1 VTDKKSAASKKP
13 AVQKPA
19 WSGRFVDVP
28 SDELIAFGASLP
40 VDKRMWRQDI
50 AGSIA
55 HAKMLA
61 RQDVLTQHE
70 FEAIERGLKE
80 VAADIEAD
88 KFEWCIT
95 DEDVHMA
102 IERALTERIG
112 EDGARLHTGRS
123 RNDQVATDTRL
134 YMKERTLDVARAI
147 NALRR
152 ELIELAEKN
161 SEVIVP
167 GYTHLQKA
175 QPISLAHYYLAYAQM
190 FARDFKRFM
199 TAYEAADSCPLGS
212 AALAGTSYPLDR
224 EFTARELGF
233 KKVTVNAL
241 DSVSDRDFLLD
252 AMYAACTCQIH
263 LSRMAEELILWTTEE
278 FGFLK
283 LPDRYS
289 TGSSIM
295 PQKKNADFAELI
307 RGKTGRVVGDL
318 NSLLITLKGLPLAYN
333 KDMQEDKEPAF
344 DAMDTIEQ
352 CVKVMTGMIAGL
364 VANEERMKAASM
376 GGFMA
381 ATDLADY
388 LVEKA
393 HLPFRQAYE
402 IVGSIVLSC
411 ERQGRTLQD
420 LSIDELQGFFA
431 GFGRDVESALRIDKI
446 VDARST
452 EGGTSTKAIAAQ
464 LEKTKQVYSLDE
476 QHVALL

>member
-1 VTDKKSAASKKP
+1 MNHK
-13 AVQKPA
+13 KPA
-19 WSGRFVDVP
+19 WSGRFSDVP

-61 RQDVLTQHE
+61 RQGVISLHE
-70 FEAIERGLKE
+70 AAAIEEGLNQI
-80 VAADIEAD
+80 AAEIEEGS
-88 KFEWCIT
+88 FEWNIA

-102 IERALTERIG
+102 IEHALTARIG

-134 YMKERTLDVARAI
+134 YMKERTLAISRAI
-147 NALRR
+147 NALRL
-152 ELIELAEKN
+152 ELLELAETHID
-161 SEVIVP
+161 VIVP

-190 FARDFKRFM
+190 FSRDFKRFLA
-199 TAYEAADSCPLGS
+199 AYQAADVCPLGS

-224 EFTARELGF
+224 DFTARELGF
-233 KKVTVNAL
+233 NYVSINAL
-241 DSVSDRDFLLD
+241 DAVSDRDFLLD
-252 AMYAACTCQIH
+252 AVYAASVCQVH
-263 LSRMAEELILWTTEE
+263 LSRLAEELILWTTEE
-278 FGFLK
+278 FDFLQ
-283 LPDRYS
+283 LSDRYS

-318 NSLLITLKGLPLAYN
+318 NSLLVTLKGLPLAYN
-333 KDMQEDKEPAF
+333 KDMQEDKEPTF

-364 VANEERMKAASM
+364 SVNEERMSVAST

-388 LVEKA
+388 LVEKCQ
-393 HLPFRQAYE
+393 LPFRQAHE
-402 IVGSIVLSC
+402 IVGTIVLTC
-411 ERQGRTLQD
+411 ERQGRKLQD
-420 LSIDELQGFFA
+420 LSIGELQGFFA
-431 GFGRDVESALRIDKI
+431 GFGRDVENALRIDKV
-446 VDARST
+446 VDARTT
-452 EGGTSTKAIAAQ
+452 EGGTSHKALIVQ
-464 LEKTKQVYSLDE
+464 LQKTKQIYSLDE
-476 QHVALL
+476 QQVALL

>member
-1 VTDKKSAASKKP
+1 MSHKKP
-13 AVQKPA
+13 A
-19 WSGRFVDVP
+19 WGGRFSDVP
-28 SDELIAFGASLP
+28 SEELLAFGASLP
-40 VDKRMWRQDI
+40 IDKRMWRQDI

-61 RQDVLTQHE
+61 RQGIIAQD
-70 FEAIERGLKE
+70 
-80 VAADIEAD
+80 EAD
-88 KFEWCIT
+88 SIT
-95 DEDVHMA
+95 AGLQQIAGQIAAGNFKWSLADEDVHMA
-102 IERALTERIG
+102 IERALTELIG
-112 EDGARLHTGRS
+112 ENGARIHTGRS

-134 YMKERTLDVARAI
+134 YMKERTLAIARAL
-147 NALRR
+147 NDLRR
-152 ELIELAEKN
+152 ALIELAEK
-161 SEVIVP
+161 SVDVVVP

-175 QPISLAHYYLAYAQM
+175 QPISLAHYYLAYSQM
-190 FARDFKRFM
+190 FARDFKRFLA
-199 TAYEAADSCPLGS
+199 AYDAADCSPLGS

-224 EFTARELGF
+224 EFTAKELGF
-233 KKVTVNAL
+233 AGVTINAL
-241 DSVSDRDFLLD
+241 DAVSDRDFLLD
-252 AMYAACTCQIH
+252 AVYAASVCQVH
-263 LSRMAEELILWTTEE
+263 LSRLSEELILWTTEE
-278 FGFLK
+278 FGFLR
-283 LPDRYS
+283 LSDRYS

-318 NSLLITLKGLPLAYN
+318 NALLVTLKGLPLAYN

-364 VANEERMKAASM
+364 TPNEERMGEAAR

-388 LVEKA
+388 LVEKC

-402 IVGSIVLSC
+402 IVGSVVLSC

-431 GFGRDVESALRIDKI
+431 GFGRDVEMALRIDKV

-452 EGGTSTKAIAAQ
+452 EGGTSARAVALQ
-464 LEKTKQVYSLDE
+464 LEKTRQAYSLDE
-476 QHVALL
+476 QQLALL

>member
-1 VTDKKSAASKKP
+1 MNHK
-13 AVQKPA
+13 KPA
-19 WSGRFVDVP
+19 WSGRFSDIP
-28 SDELIAFGASLP
+28 SEELLAFGASLP
-40 VDKRMWRQDI
+40 IDKRMWRQDI

-61 RQDVLTQHE
+61 RQGVLTQHE
-70 FEAIERGLKE
+70 ADAITSGLSQIAQQIE
-80 VAADIEAD
+80 VGE
-88 KFEWCIT
+88 FEWSLD

-102 IERALTERIG
+102 IERALTSLIG

-134 YMKERTLDVARAI
+134 YMKERTLSIARAL
-147 NALRR
+147 NALR
-152 ELIELAEKN
+152 LTLVELAER
-161 SEVIVP
+161 SIEITVP

-175 QPISLAHYYLAYAQM
+175 QPISLAHYYLAYSQM
-190 FARDFKRFM
+190 FARDFKRFL
-199 TAYEAADSCPLGS
+199 TAYEAADYSPLGS

-224 EFTARELGF
+224 DFTARELGF
-233 KKVTVNAL
+233 SKVTINAL
-241 DSVSDRDFLLD
+241 DAVSDRDFLLD
-252 AMYAACTCQIH
+252 AVYAASVCQVH
-263 LSRMAEELILWTTEE
+263 LSRLSEELILWTTEE
-278 FGFLK
+278 FGFLQ

-318 NSLLITLKGLPLAYN
+318 NALLVTLKGLPLAYN

-364 VANEERMKAASM
+364 TPNEERMEKAST

-388 LVEKA
+388 LVEKC

-402 IVGSIVLSC
+402 IVGSVVLSC

-431 GFGRDVESALRIDKI
+431 GFGRDVETALRIDK
-446 VDARST
+446 VVEARST
-452 EGGTSTKAIAAQ
+452 EGGTSPKAIAVQ

-476 QHVALL
+476 QRLALL